1 MQKSDINDR
10 TREYCKNN
18 PLKPDK
24 MFSEKE
30 VHKIISSYQA
40 HLTAFN
46 TNFIYDKW
54 FKQFKNK

>member
-30 VHKIISSYQA
+30 VASIAKEAYKIGIRGLSI
-40 HLTAFN
+40 LDFE
-46 TNFIYDKW
+46 KW
-54 FKQFKNK
+54 FNEIKK